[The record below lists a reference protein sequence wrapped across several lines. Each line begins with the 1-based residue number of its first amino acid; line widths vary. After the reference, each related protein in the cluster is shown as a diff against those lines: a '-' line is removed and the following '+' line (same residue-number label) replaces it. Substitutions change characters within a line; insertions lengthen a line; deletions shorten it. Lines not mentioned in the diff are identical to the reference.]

1 MSATRATRWLLLGLL
16 AGVAFGSLAGVAG
29 PGPRVV
35 FSDVTGESGVK
46 VTHFTDAFGKKYL
59 PETVGSG
66 VCAIDFDRDG
76 WQDLLFVNGTAWPGR
91 RSPLAS
97 SLALYRNLGNG
108 RFENVTRKA
117 GLSRKLYGMGCAVGD
132 YDNDGF
138 VDVYVTALG
147 ANVLFRNRGDGTFAD
162 ATGQAG
168 VADEGWSTS
177 AAWVDYDRDG
187 HLDLFVGHFVKWSPE
202 TNILCT
208 YDGRYQSYCS
218 PRPFP
223 GDSNRLF
230 RNNGDRT
237 FTDVTRQAGVWNPS
251 GKTLA
256 VAVYPGE
263 DGWPNLVVGNDTQPN
278 YLYVNTKTGGFRDQ
292 SLRAGIA
299 FNENGLA
306 RSAMG
311 VDVADV
317 QNTGKLAIA
326 ISNFANEM
334 ISFYVQERGDVFFD
348 RSGPSGIGP
357 ASLLSVSW
365 GIFFFDYD
373 LDGLEDLFVV
383 NGHVNDQVHKI
394 QPTVTHAQRPLLF
407 LNTGGGAFREVGL
420 ESGPAVARKIVARGA
435 AYLDM
440 DNDGDL
446 DVVITTNNGPAYL
459 LRNEGGNR
467 NRFVRLTLLRGQGAG
482 DGIGARVTLQ
492 RQGSEHVRWVK
503 SGSSYLAQS
512 ELPLT
517 FGLGSDPEPVGIR
530 ILWPSGRQET
540 LSGLEPNRAYSI
552 REGRGAVPADAHR
565 PARPLVSYCG
575 PPGG

>member
-1 MSATRATRWLLLGLL
+1 MSAIRAIPLLLFGLL
-16 AGVAFGSLAGVAG
+16 AAVALGSPGGIAG
-29 PGPRVV
+29 PGPAVM
-35 FSDVTGESGVK
+35 FADVTERSGISF
-46 VTHFTDAFGKKYL
+46 THFTGAFGKKYL

-66 VCAIDFDRDG
+66 VCVIDFNHDG
-76 WQDLLFVNGTAWPGR
+76 WQDLLFVNATAWPGR
-91 RSPLAS
+91 QSPLPS
-97 SLALYRNLGNG
+97 SLTLYRNLGNG

-117 GLSRKLYGMGCAVGD
+117 GLSRKLYGMGCAAGD

-138 VDVYVTALG
+138 VDVYVTTLG
-147 ANVLFRNRGDGTFAD
+147 SNVLFRNKGDGTFAD
-162 ATGQAG
+162 VTGQAG
-168 VADEGWSTS
+168 VADKGWSTS
-177 AAWVDYDRDG
+177 AAWLDYDRDD

-230 RNNGDRT
+230 RNNGNGT
-237 FTDVTRQAGVWNPS
+237 FADVTTKAGVENQS

-256 VAVYPGE
+256 VAVYPDD
-263 DGWPNLVVGNDTQPN
+263 DGWPNIVVGNDTQPN
-278 YLYVNTKTGGFRDQ
+278 YLYVNARNGAFRDR

-299 FNENGLA
+299 FDENGLA

-311 VDVADV
+311 VDAADF

-348 RSGPSGIGP
+348 RSGPSGVGP
-357 ASLLSVSW
+357 AGLMFVSW

-394 QPTVTHAQRPLLF
+394 QPTQTHAQRSLLF
-407 LNTGGGAFREVGL
+407 LNAGGGVFREVGP
-420 ESGPAVARKIVARGA
+420 ESGAAVARKIVARGA

-446 DVVITTNNGPAYL
+446 DIVITTNGGPAHL
-459 LRNEGGNR
+459 LRNEGGNQ
-467 NRFVRLTLLRGQGAG
+467 NRFLRLTLLRGQRAG

-492 RQGSEHVRWVK
+492 RKGGEQVKWVK
-503 SGSSYLAQS
+503 SGSSYLSQS

-517 FGLGSDPEPVGIR
+517 FGLGPDGAPVAVR
-530 ILWPSGRQET
+530 VLWPSGRQET

-552 REGRGAVPADAHR
+552 REGQGVIAAGGPR
-565 PARPLVSYCG
+565 PA
-575 PPGG
+575 PPSR